1 LLDGIDYGDGIA
13 ADQIIFN
20 NLTLFDNLNAT
31 TINSFQTREILDNIL
46 DIEEGF
52 ELGEVDFA
60 SIKIEGDFTPTTINR
75 QDPSSLVYRNDNL
88 TLEFLT
94 VGKVVS
100 SGVEIGGTLNGVVV
114 DDGNLLMRTGDQ
126 QFSKPL
132 VVRDVTVDRIFARS
146 LKGNDLATM
155 RLWDEGSVTV
165 ESMETLTVE
174 NLMIGGY
181 INDVDV
187 PTLDK
192 YALRKTGDQ
201 RITSL
206 YTFDTLRGTNLDVRG
221 EISGKTLSKLVPIDG
236 GEYSIDSDLFFSSGL
251 FVNDLKVTRSIN
263 GILVHDGKLDVL
275 LKNHPEEQ
283 EISGEKIFDDVRVHR
298 AIYLRGRINSEDMER
313 MNPVVTLKDNIV
325 LDGDRTVTGNVRVE
339 NLVSADDVITPD
351 GAHSLSKLEADGLR
365 LTAKEIQPRL
375 HFAQQ
380 LNVDEIFVDQINGRE
395 VGSFVVTGSEDTQ
408 IVKGAK
414 TFTGDLTVTG
424 DTNALKIDDVEVE
437 ELENKV
443 LKVDGDQIVT
453 GKHHVKNLIAE
464 K

>member
-1 LLDGIDYGDGIA
+1 LDGIDYGDGIA

-174 NLMIGGY
+174 KS
-181 INDVDV
+181 DD
-187 PTLDK
+187 
-192 YALRKTGDQ
+192 
-201 RITSL
+201 
-206 YTFDTLRGTNLDVRG
+206 RG
-221 EISGKTLSKLVPIDG
+221 
-236 GEYSIDSDLFFSSGL
+236 
-251 FVNDLKVTRSIN
+251 
-263 GILVHDGKLDVL
+263 VH
-275 LKNHPEEQ
+275 Q
-283 EISGEKIFDDVRVHR
+283 
-298 AIYLRGRINSEDMER
+298 
-313 MNPVVTLKDNIV
+313 
-325 LDGDRTVTGNVRVE
+325 
-339 NLVSADDVITPD
+339 
-351 GAHSLSKLEADGLR
+351 
-365 LTAKEIQPRL
+365 
-375 HFAQQ
+375 
-380 LNVDEIFVDQINGRE
+380 
-395 VGSFVVTGSEDTQ
+395 
-408 IVKGAK
+408 
-414 TFTGDLTVTG
+414 
-424 DTNALKIDDVEVE
+424 
-437 ELENKV
+437 
-443 LKVDGDQIVT
+443 
-453 GKHHVKNLIAE
+453 
-464 K
+464 